1 VVAAVERRGTGR
13 RGASGDRESIEPAT
27 RESILDAAQHM
38 FADAGYSATSTAKI
52 AAAAGVPH
60 GLVFYY
66 FPSKRDLLLAVVGER
81 AYRGSLVKA
90 AAEAG
95 PRDVGEV
102 LSTAARELVDVFAQN
117 RDTQVILFREAGT
130 DPEMHALAS
139 ELVASSTGD
148 VAKLLAGAAD
158 APADGER
165 RLAAA
170 RLLVSSLLMDNFL
183 HGDTPD
189 PARIE
194 DTVRLLADGLR
205 RQSSREE

>member
-1 VVAAVERRGTGR
+1 MAADGLRTRGR
-13 RGASGDRESIEPAT
+13 RGADRGSTELAN
-27 RESILDAAQHM
+27 RELIVNAAQRL
-38 FADAGYSATSTAKI
+38 FADAGYAATSTAKI

-66 FPSKRDLLLAVVGER
+66 FPSKRDLLLTVVGER
-81 AYRGSLVKA
+81 AYQGSLLKS
-90 AAEAG
+90 AAETG
-95 PRDVGEV
+95 HHDVGEV
-102 LSTAARELVDVFAQN
+102 LSAAARELVEVFARN

-130 DPEMHALAS
+130 DPEMHSLVS

-148 VAKLLAGAAD
+148 VAKLLAGTAD
-158 APADGER
+158 APADAED

-183 HGDTPD
+183 HNEIPD

-194 DTVRLLADGLR
+194 AAVQLLADGLR
-205 RQSSREE
+205 RRSIRKD